1 MMSTYLT
8 KKIKPADLS
17 QTLAKNCRPTSPWGQ
32 NEYLVMFLFIP
43 PWYHHPLGTS
53 EDHVDEGKLK
63 ERGEDKSCTGEEPN
77 VDELDVPNVGHLGVG
92 VPVQGD
98 EGEPAG
104 SAQGGPARNC
114 RRLQPEGHPA
124 HADKHGGGDVV
135 VHHELA
141 DVPGQGDSDVEGAEV
156 AHHLPLRHPAHP
168 EEGGNDQRNKTY
180 LGVGGFIL

>member
-1 MMSTYLT
+1 MNIWL
-8 KKIKPADLS
+8 
-17 QTLAKNCRPTSPWGQ
+17 C
-32 NEYLVMFLFIP
+32 FIFME
-43 PWYHHPLGTS
+43 PWYHHPFGTS

-77 VDELDVPNVGHLGVG
+77 VDELDVPNVGHLRVG

-104 SAQGGPARNC
+104 SAKGGPARNC

-135 VHHELA
+135 VHHKLA

-156 AHHLPLRHPAHP
+156 AHHLPLCHPAHP
-168 EEGGNDQRNKTY
+168 DEGEKRTKEQNL
-180 LGVGGFIL
+180 LGRWRVHLVRC